1 MGNKILKWNND
12 NCLIEYRWFSK
23 NIKVDEWPSQCWFD
37 AWSVIHFIL
46 TSVIYLVILF
56 FIHLFVKKNKVKWAL
71 VALIILNVLHTIE
84 DILENAEMFSIE
96 YILWQLFDHDS
107 FQNFVG
113 DILSGLVGSVIIFI
127 LYAKM
132 IK

>member
-1 MGNKILKWNND
+1 MAIQTIIYCTVPSNN
-12 NCLIEYRWFSK
+12 
-23 NIKVDEWPSQCWFD
+23 
-37 AWSVIHFIL
+37 
-46 TSVIYLVILF
+46 
-56 FIHLFVKKNKVKWAL
+56 FVVL
-71 VALIILNVLHTIE
+71 YDDVLHTIE